1 MSGIRGGKISCLFAV
16 DTIRFMCENAFMN
29 KSAQRLGR
37 LGKGVKKQLTQEE
50 RQRRHDWM
58 VLVNRKRRE
67 AKA

>member
-1 MSGIRGGKISCLFAV
+1 
-16 DTIRFMCENAFMN
+16 MN
-29 KSAQRLGR
+29 KFAQRLGR

-50 RQRRHDWM
+50 RQRRRDWM